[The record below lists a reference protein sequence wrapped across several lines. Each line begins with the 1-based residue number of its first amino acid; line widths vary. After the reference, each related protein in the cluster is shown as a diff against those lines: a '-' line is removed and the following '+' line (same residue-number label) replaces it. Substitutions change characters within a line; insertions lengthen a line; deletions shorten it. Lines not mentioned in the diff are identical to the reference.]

1 MYNKRLKIL
10 SICEDFVY
18 KLLQNVVSCAIF
30 ILEYCLKNY
39 YKLEELKSERNIQ
52 KAIRMPYGFDY
63 GDDCN
68 PVHSCYRFSR
78 RGKKFKHCGN

>member
-10 SICEDFVY
+10 INCENFVY
-18 KLLQNVVSCAIF
+18 KLLQKAAFYAIF
-30 ILEYCLKNY
+30 ILEYCLNNY

-68 PVHSCYRFSR
+68 PIHSRYRFGR
-78 RGKKFKHCGN
+78 